1 MGVNLIFRIAAV
13 GILVSVICQVL
24 KHSGREEQAFLTS
37 LAGLVLVLFWMVPI
51 SMNCLTPLKACSRC
65 SPDGAGRGSNMTVAS
80 IAVIGLIS
88 VLLAVELKAVKGE
101 YGVYLVLG
109 AGLVIFFYSLSKL
122 EAVIE
127 TIRKVQS
134 YIRLDR
140 VYLEILM
147 KMIGITYIAEFAS
160 GICRDAGYG
169 SLGGQIEIFGKL
181 SMLAVSMPILLA
193 LMETLKV
200 FMS

>member
-1 MGVNLIFRIAAV
+1 
-13 GILVSVICQVL
+13 
-24 KHSGREEQAFLTS
+24 
-37 LAGLVLVLFWMVPI
+37 
-51 SMNCLTPLKACSRC
+51 MNCLTPLKACSRC
-65 SPDGAGRGSNMTVAS
+65 SPGGAGRGSNMTVAS

>member
-1 MGVNLIFRIAAV
+1 
-13 GILVSVICQVL
+13 
-24 KHSGREEQAFLTS
+24 
-37 LAGLVLVLFWMVPI
+37 
-51 SMNCLTPLKACSRC
+51 
-65 SPDGAGRGSNMTVAS
+65 MTVAS

-160 GICRDAGYG
+160 GICKDAGYG
-169 SLGGQIEIFGKL
+169 SLGGQIEMFGKL
-181 SMLAVSMPILLA
+181 SMLAVSMPILLT
-193 LMETLKV
+193 LMETIRV
-200 FMS
+200 FMK

>member
-1 MGVNLIFRIAAV
+1 
-13 GILVSVICQVL
+13 
-24 KHSGREEQAFLTS
+24 
-37 LAGLVLVLFWMVPI
+37 
-51 SMNCLTPLKACSRC
+51 
-65 SPDGAGRGSNMTVAS
+65 MTVAS

-109 AGLVIFFYSLSKL
+109 VGLVIFFYSLSKL

>member
-1 MGVNLIFRIAAV
+1 
-13 GILVSVICQVL
+13 
-24 KHSGREEQAFLTS
+24 
-37 LAGLVLVLFWMVPI
+37 
-51 SMNCLTPLKACSRC
+51 
-65 SPDGAGRGSNMTVAS
+65 MTVAS

-88 VLLAVELKAVKGE
+88 VLLAVELKAIKGE

>member
-1 MGVNLIFRIAAV
+1 MA
-13 GILVSVICQVL
+13 
-24 KHSGREEQAFLTS
+24 
-37 LAGLVLVLFWMVPI
+37 
-51 SMNCLTPLKACSRC
+51 
-65 SPDGAGRGSNMTVAS
+65 VAS

>member
-1 MGVNLIFRIAAV
+1 
-13 GILVSVICQVL
+13 
-24 KHSGREEQAFLTS
+24 
-37 LAGLVLVLFWMVPI
+37 
-51 SMNCLTPLKACSRC
+51 
-65 SPDGAGRGSNMTVAS
+65 MTVAS

-147 KMIGITYIAEFAS
+147 KMIGITYTVQFCV
-160 GICRDAGYG
+160 GLCRDAGYG
-169 SLGGQIEIFGKL
+169 SVAGQIETFGKL
-181 SMLAVSMPILLA
+181 TVLSIGVPILFA
-193 LMETLKV
+193 LLDTVRSFLYTGA
-200 FMS
+200 

>member
-1 MGVNLIFRIAAV
+1 
-13 GILVSVICQVL
+13 
-24 KHSGREEQAFLTS
+24 
-37 LAGLVLVLFWMVPI
+37 
-51 SMNCLTPLKACSRC
+51 MNCLTPLKACSRC

>member
-1 MGVNLIFRIAAV
+1 
-13 GILVSVICQVL
+13 
-24 KHSGREEQAFLTS
+24 
-37 LAGLVLVLFWMVPI
+37 
-51 SMNCLTPLKACSRC
+51 
-65 SPDGAGRGSNMTVAS
+65 MTVAS

-181 SMLAVSMPILLA
+181 SMLAVSMPVLLA
-193 LMETLKV
+193 LMETMKGFL
-200 FMS
+200 S

>member
-1 MGVNLIFRIAAV
+1 
-13 GILVSVICQVL
+13 
-24 KHSGREEQAFLTS
+24 
-37 LAGLVLVLFWMVPI
+37 
-51 SMNCLTPLKACSRC
+51 
-65 SPDGAGRGSNMTVAS
+65 MTVAS
-80 IAVIGLIS
+80 IAVIGLVS
-88 VLLAVELKAVKGE
+88 VLMAVELKAVKGE

-127 TIRKVQS
+127 AMRKVQS
-134 YIRLDR
+134 YIRIDS

-147 KMIGITYIAEFAS
+147 KMIGITYIVEFAS
-160 GICRDAGYG
+160 GICKDAGYG